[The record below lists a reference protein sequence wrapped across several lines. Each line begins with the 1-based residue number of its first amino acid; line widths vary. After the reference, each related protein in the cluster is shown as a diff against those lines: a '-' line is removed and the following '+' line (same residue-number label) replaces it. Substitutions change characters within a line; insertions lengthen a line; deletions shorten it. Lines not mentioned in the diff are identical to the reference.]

1 MDRRTF
7 LRGAAGGSAA
17 LAAGWG
23 TSGCAPAP
31 IDPGGALPHGLPPAS
46 PGRDRWA
53 RVPNAFARRVTTDT
67 PTRPLALIEGALP
80 EDLAGH
86 VFFQSISLGPDDTG
100 FGGDGMVWRIDFD
113 GDSPMITSRILRTT
127 DYLMSQAFA
136 ATPYRF
142 HPRGVTRLGP
152 LGMQNQT
159 NTALVAMAGNR
170 LIATS
175 DASRPWELDPA
186 TLAPVSP
193 VGRLSDYRAIA
204 ELPFN
209 RFLCPM
215 IISSAHPPYD
225 LETGEFYGVSM
236 SIVPIPG
243 MMYFELLV
251 WTGEGNLRR
260 VPVLDQNGAPLL
272 ISQSAHQLCITRHH
286 VVILDGAGTIEF
298 GKLFDSPFSA
308 AAHQQTTP
316 RPDSS
321 LFVVDRDA
329 IRRTTSSVV
338 ARRSVI
344 PREAAHFMAD
354 YESSPDRLVLHVP
367 HNSAGDFAEWVQPDD
382 VHPATRRD
390 VRPGLIGVTT
400 PLSYDLGVIGRY
412 EISARTGEVL
422 GRTLV
427 ADDRTWGSGGL
438 VARNPL
444 HSPASVGDVFH
455 ANSGFP
461 TDLAV
466 QRVARGFADHPYR
479 IVPNRA
485 MPWEGVPTSL
495 VRVDHDGGRIVDTYW
510 YPGDRLGWTPTFVPR
525 RGTATGSSDGYVV
538 TVVFGDE
545 ATDTSAGTEIWVF
558 RADRLATGPVARLGR
573 PDLEVPLTLHSVWLD
588 SLNTTRPDDRVD
600 VRAELTER
608 ADTWASD
615 PAVRAILERDVLAAY
630 DALAA
635 T

>member
-251 WTGEGNLRR
+251 WNGEGNLRR

-382 VHPATRRD
+382 VHPATRRA

-438 VARNPL
+438 VAA
-444 HSPASVGDVFH
+444 SPRTSPSSGSRAAS
-455 ANSGFP
+455 P
-461 TDLAV
+461 TT
-466 QRVARGFADHPYR
+466 RIGSSRTGPCRGRESLPAWYASTTTAD
-479 IVPNRA
+479 A
-485 MPWEGVPTSL
+485 SS
-495 VRVDHDGGRIVDTYW
+495 
-510 YPGDRLGWTPTFVPR
+510 TPTGTQAIGSAGPPR
-525 RGTATGSSDGYVV
+525 SCHAGERPPARPTAMSSPSSSATRPPTPAPAPRSGSS
-538 TVVFGDE
+538 
-545 ATDTSAGTEIWVF
+545 
-558 RADRLATGPVARLGR
+558 GPI
-573 PDLEVPLTLHSVWLD
+573 D
-588 SLNTTRPDDRVD
+588 SLPGRSLASGGPNWRCRSRCTRCGSTR
-600 VRAELTER
+600 
-608 ADTWASD
+608 
-615 PAVRAILERDVLAAY
+615 
-630 DALAA
+630 
-635 T
+635 